1 MLSEGLMEFFA
12 LMHIDSGVPVGV
24 NNESGWSLIMH
35 IEERREAFVYFWVL
49 LSRLAKDVLVVVMF
63 VEINVSIHVH
73 QHFHV
78 RGDTGVTA
86 VIKLIGHG
94 YHAA

>member
-1 MLSEGLMEFFA
+1 MIGEGLMEFFA

-49 LSRLAKDVLVVVMF
+49 LSRLAKDVLVVVMSL
-63 VEINVSIHVH
+63 EINVSIHVH
-73 QHFHV
+73 QHFYV